1 MERKDKEMPVRI
13 VHVPQMERPQVRATQ
28 VDAEVHLNLKP
39 VEVKFQEYKPVKLQ
53 LDDKVP
59 PLKK

>member
-1 MERKDKEMPVRI
+1 MPVRI

>member
-1 MERKDKEMPVRI
+1 MENKEMPIRI
-13 VHVPQMERPQVRATQ
+13 VHVPQMERPRVKATE